1 MTELNFEPQL
11 AAVQGINIFC
21 YSTGGIGCG
30 SRDCI
35 DTEQVWWWGGHW
47 AEFGHDALLGSLQ
60 H

>member
-1 MTELNFEPQL
+1 MTEPKFEPQL
-11 AAVQGINIFC
+11 AAFQSITISC
-21 YSTGGIGCG
+21 YSTRGGGCG

-35 DTEQVWWWGGHW
+35 DTEQVWWWGGRW